1 MPWWI
6 SDCIYTPCIKARLK
20 PGNLIGNEVVS
31 AAVCSMPHSFRVPF
45 PFALQ
50 TLQTHTGAQQWSGR
64 LSSLAAGTAQ
74 VPSPCQVQGQQR
86 FHAVPRP
93 ALVSSQKDKRI
104 RMASNLVLKTTQWCL
119 SATHHTSWGGDPQ
132 TPPKASLQGLAGQT
146 PACGPSTCWAT
157 TSRPGSGFLA
167 PQWQHK
173 NQRGQHSTA
182 PALLQAAHGPTVSTR
197 LSSHHHQAAAVLLH
211 NLRQP
216 RGLQCCPPHPRIP
229 VCSPGLPLPTPALC
243 FSSGSAGAAVQS
255 PRTCYFQAQREGKK
269 SLVRQT

>member
-20 PGNLIGNEVVS
+20 PGNLIGNEVVT
-31 AAVCSMPHSFRVPF
+31 AAVCSMPHTFPVPF

-86 FHAVPRP
+86 FHTVPRP

-132 TPPKASLQGLAGQT
+132 TPPKASLQGLSGQT

-157 TSRPGSGFLA
+157 TSRPGSA
-167 PQWQHK
+167 
-173 NQRGQHSTA
+173 
-182 PALLQAAHGPTVSTR
+182 R
-197 LSSHHHQAAAVLLH
+197 LSSHHHQDAAVLLH
-211 NLRQP
+211 NLRQS
-216 RGLQCCPPHPRIP
+216 RGLQCCPQNPHIP
-229 VCSPGLPLPTPALC
+229 GTCLLTWLPPPHTCTLFLLRFCRGSGAKSQDMLLPGTKRRKEIISEADLKT
-243 FSSGSAGAAVQS
+243 
-255 PRTCYFQAQREGKK
+255 
-269 SLVRQT
+269 